1 MKNNDHKKVGR
12 AGWSDEDH
20 TERFDVNEYADE
32 IVNSEVSTG
41 KKKSKKK
48 KHKKSDHKHEFV
60 EVILREE
67 SVSPFDEEALSK
79 LANDEKKYKKIPFL
93 YLIASNSRNDSI
105 KWADKN
111 LTYINKKVQGSWMI
125 YCFRK

>member
-20 TERFDVNEYADE
+20 TERFDVNDYADE

-67 SVSPFDEEALSK
+67 SVSPFDGKKFYSVFRGEKCKFCSQIKVKGLFVERL
-79 LANDEKKYKKIPFL
+79 NDGSAHSRILKYSEVVKKYPDLEI
-93 YLIASNSRNDSI
+93 IDI
-105 KWADKN
+105 E
-111 LTYINKKVQGSWMI
+111 
-125 YCFRK
+125 